1 MKDDIQ
7 DNEYRVINPEEA
19 RRLDLDYDKLAKEWW
34 EWASSLELYNNP
46 LMDDGS
52 YQNQNLCLSKQ
63 NGRVINIGTTLGNLY
78 KLPILRKCEVQSDKY
93 FFIAV
98 LNCATNQI
106 EHSELKTEADLE
118 TFTKNFVDTAKDQD
132 RSFTIGGESVES
144 YRTESNGIKFR
155 YDKCGVYAAFGIT
168 RGEAIGVQNGYYSLV
183 KFGKGNYELRIK
195 AKANFPQNDV
205 ATNYVKAG
213 QFVTDVIYNLKVV

>member
-1 MKDDIQ
+1 MIQ
-7 DNEYRVINPEEA
+7 
-19 RRLDLDYDKLAKEWW
+19 
-34 EWASSLELYNNP
+34 
-46 LMDDGS
+46 
-52 YQNQNLCLSKQ
+52 
-63 NGRVINIGTTLGNLY
+63 
-78 KLPILRKCEVQSDKY
+78 
-93 FFIAV
+93 
-98 LNCATNQI
+98 
-106 EHSELKTEADLE
+106 
-118 TFTKNFVDTAKDQD
+118 AKDQD